1 MKILRYVIVLTAM
14 VAMSV
19 SYTSCDRDVNPDV
32 DAKENYW
39 FDFKLTNP
47 GSLNAAAQARFTEL
61 VDSVIFG
68 GVYDDPD
75 ARTHYPMYCT
85 ESYARENFNK
95 IVALP
100 NSENDIVQKIMLPV
114 SKIQNVRDFEVSM
127 TLSKDSMKTV
137 LATKV
142 YKAAEVLTAE

>member
-1 MKILRYVIVLTAM
+1 MKNLRYVVVLMAM

-19 SYTSCDRDVNPDV
+19 SYTSCSKDIEPDV
-32 DAKENYW
+32 DAKENFW
-39 FDFKLTNP
+39 FDFKLSNP
-47 GSLNAAAQARFTEL
+47 GSLNEAAQTRFTEL
-61 VDSVIFG
+61 VDSVIYG
-68 GVYDDPD
+68 SKG
-75 ARTHYPMYCT
+75 ATHYPIYNT